1 MHVLKNPV
9 AGWVAFALIAVIAV
23 YGILR
28 PWGIGL
34 DFANFYDAGS
44 KAALGEFTGLYDS
57 QALIGGKPPLGNM
70 SFFSAPIT
78 SYLYAPMA
86 GLSPHAALLL
96 FKLVATASMVVG
108 LVLLYRQSGALAAA
122 GDAERFG
129 LFAVATF
136 LFQPFWTIYRVGGQT
151 TPVVF
156 LLLVIGHGLFLRG
169 RGTAAALAIAAAVL
183 VKPAFAPLAV
193 LMFVMA
199 DNRFRLTALATGVLV
214 GALSVAM
221 FGWAL
226 HMAFLDRIASESS
239 SLLEPW
245 KNSGP
250 FTWIGAVFT
259 PPGDYAVKTTAPPA
273 LTRGVLALR
282 ITALLAL
289 LWTLRWQL
297 AQPLA
302 VAARRHAIYVTG
314 LLLIVVLSPVI
325 WAHYLTILFIPLAFL
340 IAGRD
345 TLGRGVQVTLGIAV
359 AMSLFQNLIFSR
371 QMQDLTGFDQRWE
384 IVAIAAIRSAP
395 ALLILCAWLFG
406 RRSIARF
413 LADPGW
419 ADAAAS
425 SALQPTKDTAR

>member
-1 MHVLKNPV
+1 MHLVKSPV
-9 AGWVAFALIAVIAV
+9 AGWVACALIAVIVV
-23 YGILR
+23 YGTLR

-44 KAALGEFTGLYDS
+44 KAALGEFAGLYDS
-57 QALIGGKPPLGNM
+57 QSLIGGKPPLSNM
-70 SFFSAPIT
+70 AFFSAPIT

-86 GLSPHAALLL
+86 SLPPKSAVLL
-96 FKLVATASMVVG
+96 FKLVGTASMVIG
-108 LVLLYRQSGALAAA
+108 LVLLYRQSRAVATV
-122 GDAERFG
+122 GDPDLFA
-129 LFAVATF
+129 LFAVAAF

-156 LLLVIGHGLFLRG
+156 LLLVIAHGLFLRA
-169 RGTAAALAIAAAVL
+169 RGTAAALVLAAAVL

-193 LMFVMA
+193 LVFVMA
-199 DNRFRLTALATGVLV
+199 DNRFRLTALAAGVLV
-214 GALSVAM
+214 GALSLAM

-245 KNSGP
+245 KNSSP
-250 FTWIGAVFT
+250 FSWIGAAFT
-259 PPGDYAVKTTAPPA
+259 PPGDYAVKTTASPT
-273 LTRGVLALR
+273 LTRAVLALR
-282 ITALLAL
+282 VVTALAL

-297 AQPLA
+297 RRPLA
-302 VAARRHAIYVTG
+302 VAARRHAVYVTG

-325 WAHYLTILFIPLAFL
+325 WAHYLTILFIPVAFL

-345 TLGRGVQVTLGIAV
+345 ALGRGVQIALGVAV

-371 QMQDLTGFDQRWE
+371 QMEDLTGFDQWSE

-395 ALLILCAWLFG
+395 ALLIVCIWLFG
-406 RRSIARF
+406 RQSIARF
-413 LADPGW
+413 LDRPEW
-419 ADAAAS
+419 ANAAP
-425 SALQPTKDTAR
+425 QPTKAPAP